1 MLVSYE
7 WLSEYVDLNGI
18 SPKDLAEKITRSGI
32 EVEMVQILDKEIQ
45 NVVVGHVLSKEK
57 HPEAD
62 KLNICMVDVGEEN
75 PLQIV
80 CGAAN
85 VAAGQKVAVAKVGAV
100 LPGNFKIK
108 KAKLRGVVSNGMIC
122 SLAEL
127 GMETKVVAK
136 EYSAGIFNF
145 PSDTKIG
152 QNAMEALGFQDAVL
166 ELGLTPNRSDCLS
179 MIGVAYEV
187 AALLNEKVHL
197 NVPQYQAGPKST
209 TELIQAKVEV
219 GSPLCA
225 KSDNKCEN
233 RSLSN
238 VA

>member
-136 EYSAGIFNF
+136 RIQCRNF
-145 PSDTKIG
+145 QFSI
-152 QNAMEALGFQDAVL
+152 
-166 ELGLTPNRSDCLS
+166 
-179 MIGVAYEV
+179 
-187 AALLNEKVHL
+187 
-197 NVPQYQAGPKST
+197 
-209 TELIQAKVEV
+209 
-219 GSPLCA
+219 
-225 KSDNKCEN
+225 
-233 RSLSN
+233 
-238 VA
+238 